1 MKPVNENMQKKSNMG
16 AKLMK
21 LFFLIVII
29 FILYFVFIK
38 ISEKKQLNTQID
50 HVSQDI
56 VKNYELDNHEI
67 VKNKTNIIIK
77 ECVDTNYVDLLLL
90 ISNTNFSLKNNV
102 EIVQMIEKLNS
113 MNLYDSKLKELVA
126 QLNSYNFLKIDNYYM
141 LNQEFQNLYDQLIM
155 SIALDETSSNWFYKY
170 FHRIIS
176 VRKIG
181 QRAIEGGGIDGLLA
195 QAKVAMDNNNL
206 QHALYLINSMPETQ
220 KNIASS
226 WLVKLNNF
234 VQIQD
239 IVSKMY
245 DLVIAP
251 QYRSKFSMVC
261 RDD

>member
-1 MKPVNENMQKKSNMG
+1 
-16 AKLMK
+16 
-21 LFFLIVII
+21 
-29 FILYFVFIK
+29 
-38 ISEKKQLNTQID
+38 
-50 HVSQDI
+50 
-56 VKNYELDNHEI
+56 
-67 VKNKTNIIIK
+67 
-77 ECVDTNYVDLLLL
+77 
-90 ISNTNFSLKNNV
+90 
-102 EIVQMIEKLNS
+102 
-113 MNLYDSKLKELVA
+113 LKELVA

>member
-1 MKPVNENMQKKSNMG
+1 
-16 AKLMK
+16 
-21 LFFLIVII
+21 
-29 FILYFVFIK
+29 
-38 ISEKKQLNTQID
+38 
-50 HVSQDI
+50 
-56 VKNYELDNHEI
+56 
-67 VKNKTNIIIK
+67 
-77 ECVDTNYVDLLLL
+77 
-90 ISNTNFSLKNNV
+90 
-102 EIVQMIEKLNS
+102 
-113 MNLYDSKLKELVA
+113 
-126 QLNSYNFLKIDNYYM
+126 M